1 VDVPEVRYASSGDV
15 SIAYQVVGEG
25 PLDLVLVHGW
35 VCTFLP
41 AWERPQIARFYRRLA
56 ELGRLILF
64 DKRGTGLSDRVAI
77 ATLEERMDDLRAVM
91 DAAGSERAA
100 LLGISEGGPMSTLF
114 AATYPERTAALV
126 GMGTFARRMWA
137 PDYPIGVLEEDQ
149 RTFDSRDWGR
159 PVTLHWL
166 QGRAPSTA
174 SDEEAVQWYTSY
186 VVRGASPGAAFAL
199 SRMNR
204 EIDVR
209 HILPT
214 IRVPTLMMYRE
225 DEVFAAA
232 TRYLGERIPGAR
244 LVALPG
250 DDHLPWEGDQDA
262 VLDEIEGFLTG
273 IREDFELDRVLATVL
288 FTDIVGSTAHAAEVG
303 DRGWDALLERH
314 NRLVRA
320 QLARFR
326 GREVDTAGDGFF
338 ATFDGPA
345 RAIRC
350 ARAVADGVRELGLE
364 IRAGLHTGE
373 VELRDGEVRG
383 IAVHI
388 GARVAAEAAP
398 GEVLVSST
406 VKDLVAGSGLEFE
419 DRGPAEL
426 KGVPGE
432 WRLYALR
439 GPRNK
444 GV

>member
-1 VDVPEVRYASSGDV
+1 V
-15 SIAYQVVGEG
+15 
-25 PLDLVLVHGW
+25 
-35 VCTFLP
+35 
-41 AWERPQIARFYRRLA
+41 
-56 ELGRLILF
+56 ILF

-114 AATYPERTAALV
+114 AATYPERTAALI
-126 GMGTFARRMWA
+126 GLGTFARRMWA

-149 RTFDSRDWGR
+149 RLRDSREWGR
-159 PVTLHWL
+159 PATLDWL
-166 QGRAPSTA
+166 QTRAPATTA
-174 SDEEAVQWYTSY
+174 DEEAVRWYTSY
-186 VVRGASPGAAFAL
+186 LVRGASPGGVLAL

-209 HILPT
+209 RVLPT
-214 IRVPTLMMYRE
+214 IRVPTLMLYRE
-225 DEVFAAA
+225 GEVFAAA
-232 TRYLGERIPGAR
+232 TRYMGERIPGAR
-244 LVALPG
+244 LVAVPG

-262 VLDEIEGFLTG
+262 VLDEIERFLTG
-273 IREDFELDRVLATVL
+273 IREDVELDRVLATVL
-288 FTDIVGSTAHAAEVG
+288 FTDIVGSTARAAELG
-303 DRGWDALLERH
+303 DRGWGELLERH
-314 NRLVRA
+314 DRLVRS
-320 QLARFR
+320 QLTRFR

-364 IRAGLHTGE
+364 VRAGLHTGE

-388 GARVAAEAAP
+388 GARVAAQAGP

-419 DRGPAEL
+419 DRGSAAL

-432 WRLYALR
+432 WRLYAVR
-439 GPRNK
+439 
-444 GV
+444 V